1 MRDVKP
7 LRLSCLATFL
17 CSCGPTDGGTTVPNS
32 AASPSASPDVA
43 VDAPTSGAI
52 HSTLVE
58 AARSAGP
65 RKFKL
70 RVDEQGALTKQ
81 AIDHADPGPVP
92 QAVRDLA
99 TQKFPGS
106 KPVHYE
112 TEIYADL
119 GLVYEVEVD
128 TADGRRCEVA
138 ATPEGT
144 EIYEECRLDPSALP
158 ESVTATVS
166 NAFPSGELL
175 EAETKTGPNI
185 EEFTVA
191 VKSGDAEY
199 YLRISPSGELLRKLL
214 RIPATVE
221 VPVD

>member
-1 MRDVKP
+1 MP
-7 LRLSCLATFL
+7 SST
-17 CSCGPTDGGTTVPNS
+17 
-32 AASPSASPDVA
+32 ASPSASADLA

-58 AARSAGP
+58 AARTAGP
-65 RKFKL
+65 QKFKL

-81 AIDHADPGPVP
+81 ALYHADSGPVP

-99 TQKFPGS
+99 TQKFPDA

-112 TEIYADL
+112 TEVYADL

-144 EIYEECRLDPSALP
+144 EIYEECQLEPSALP
-158 ESVTATVS
+158 QPVTATVS
-166 NAFPSGELL
+166 STFPSGEIV
-175 EAETKTGPNI
+175 EAESKTGPDI
-185 EEFTVA
+185 EEFTVE

-199 YLRISPSGELLRKLL
+199 YLRISPSGELMQKFL
-214 RIPATVE
+214 RIPAIVE